1 MDDGERLMT
10 LLRSADWGADA
21 PLVTRFLKSPYAVC
35 CADALNR
42 LNRDALYES
51 SLHGVGHIVRTICHG
66 AMGAMEEGCT
76 EADTSLLLDACAYHD
91 VGRINDREDTE
102 HGRRSAR
109 RLGELTGRTG
119 EDLAEICAAVDVHAR
134 DDALLPQMLER
145 YQVQDRA
152 RGTLLA
158 KLLKDADGLDRVRIW
173 DLNPRYL
180 RFPHSKTRVD
190 FAKALYCQ
198 WQASTDGVLVPEF
211 VRKWKA
217 LDEYGNPVQ
226 AASEKK

>member
-1 MDDGERLMT
+1 MDDGERLM
-10 LLRSADWGADA
+10 LLLQSADWGDDA
-21 PLVTRFLKSPYAVC
+21 PLVARFLESPYAGD
-35 CADALNR
+35 CADALAR

-51 SLHGVGHIVRTICHG
+51 NLHGVGHIVRTVCHG

-76 EADTSLLLDACAYHD
+76 QGDTLLLLDACAYHD

-102 HGRRSAR
+102 HGRRSAL
-109 RLGELTGRTG
+109 RLGELTGCTG
-119 EDLAEICAAVDVHAR
+119 EELAEISAAVDVHAR

-145 YQVQDRA
+145 YRVQNIA

-173 DLNPRYL
+173 DLNPGYL
-180 RFPHSKTRVD
+180 RFPHSKARVN
-190 FAKALYCQ
+190 FARVLYSH
-198 WQASTDGVLVPEF
+198 WQASTGGVLVPDF

-217 LDEYGNPVQ
+217 LDEYGNPV
-226 AASEKK
+226 SSSDKG